1 MAERVLEYEGTFAF
15 RCQTLNGRCKRIE
28 RCLAFRCSA
37 CWIRKIEEDTRAA
50 ATMKEEIDWRKELL
64 ASKKFNEKFSRNLL
78 ENGAKNYMQE
88 IYMGYMYNRWR
99 KIRDWI
105 STTPPKVVHHVIL
118 SFNRLRGCHLNLTQ
132 IVTVFLSTT
141 EGTLYHIILKVNH
154 IYPPHFIASYS
165 VNFKIA
171 I

>member
-1 MAERVLEYEGTFAF
+1 MAERVLESEGTFAF

-37 CWIRKIEEDTRAA
+37 RWIRKIEEDTRVA

-64 ASKKFNEKFSRNLL
+64 ASKKFNDKFSRNLL

-99 KIRDWI
+99 KISRNTLY
-105 STTPPKVVHHVIL
+105 STCRL
-118 SFNRLRGCHLNLTQ
+118 YGWFSSFNSLYQWRLNSARSGGR
-132 IVTVFLSTT
+132 I
-141 EGTLYHIILKVNH
+141 
-154 IYPPHFIASYS
+154 
-165 VNFKIA
+165 
-171 I
+171 